1 MANYLDKS
9 NIERQPLKNN
19 FLKRVIIRFD
29 FTSIVNMQSVLDNIV
44 AYLQSLKES
53 FGSFDQMT
61 APQEEIEKYGGLGNG
76 DNKEDRPF
84 IYRFSDCQIEPKQDV
99 TLDFEGVQ
107 FAITAFLNPV
117 IGDLIIQKGAGIMDK
132 IQIENANSNIV
143 NKIVIVRDGALL
155 KREDDENK

>member
-1 MANYLDKS
+1 MKLKIFNYTSSDKAVSYDDGKKCLDD
-9 NIERQPLKNN
+9 ILKY
-19 FLKRVIIRFD
+19 ID
-29 FTSIVNMQSVLDNIV
+29 
-44 AYLQSLKES
+44 
-53 FGSFDQMT
+53 
-61 APQEEIEKYGGLGNG
+61 EE
-76 DNKEDRPF
+76 
-84 IYRFSDCQIEPKQDV
+84 DV

-155 KREDDENK
+155 KREEDENK

>member
-53 FGSFDQMT
+53 FGSDDNSIIFFSFSVFS
-61 APQEEIEKYGGLGNG
+61 IEVKA
-76 DNKEDRPF
+76 
-84 IYRFSDCQIEPKQDV
+84 
-99 TLDFEGVQ
+99 TLSIKSVFE
-107 FAITAFLNPV
+107 
-117 IGDLIIQKGAGIMDK
+117 LI
-132 IQIENANSNIV
+132 
-143 NKIVIVRDGALL
+143 L
-155 KREDDENK
+155 